1 MDLDEEDDPDP
12 DIDDDSVA
20 DNISNGQGNDEDNEI
35 VDAQITDVH
44 FDDKNPPNKTTYEFQ
59 IETFPESSDS
69 LEEAFK
75 DARTNPSASDN
86 DSSYKDYDSY
96 TTG

>member
-44 FDDKNPPNKTTYEFQ
+44 FDDKNLQTDDIRISDRDFSREQRFLGRSFQ
-59 IETFPESSDS
+59 
-69 LEEAFK
+69 
-75 DARTNPSASDN
+75 RC
-86 DSSYKDYDSY
+86 
-96 TTG
+96 

>member
-44 FDDKNPPNKTTYEFQ
+44 FDDKNPQTDDIRISDRDFSGEQRFLGTSFQ
-59 IETFPESSDS
+59 
-69 LEEAFK
+69 
-75 DARTNPSASDN
+75 RC
-86 DSSYKDYDSY
+86 
-96 TTG
+96 